1 MDLEEDHRPLL
12 PEDQASSV
20 LSSAMVEAIL
30 SETPGPT
37 GRCYIRLAGWES
49 RLLWLL
55 SGSSII
61 VSVCNYM
68 LSFVT
73 LTFSGHLGTL
83 ELAGASLAMVG
94 TQGLAYGI
102 MDLVVAADLNQGS
115 VDEKP
120 SLKEQKSI
128 WVLGPKVMEPME
140 MEEGPNQTEGR
151 MSADLNW
158 RDSVED
164 RVPTLKERDKR
175 SLVDLNL
182 GETEIEEW
190 IRMVEP
196 KDGLSSKQRRRRSEY
211 GLLPKLPADLVV
223 KD

>member
-102 MDLVVAADLNQGS
+102 MT
-115 VDEKP
+115 P
-120 SLKEQKSI
+120 
-128 WVLGPKVMEPME
+128 
-140 MEEGPNQTEGR
+140 EGKRLGR
-151 MSADLNW
+151 MEIESVGIW
-158 RDSVED
+158 IDSED
-164 RVPTLKERDKR
+164 WGFRER
-175 SLVDLNL
+175 LEVDL
-182 GETEIEEW
+182 
-190 IRMVEP
+190 
-196 KDGLSSKQRRRRSEY
+196 DG
-211 GLLPKLPADLVV
+211 D
-223 KD
+223 